1 MDILRDGERS
11 TGVQNLAGYSNLS
24 SPRKNDGMG
33 MGLAVC
39 RSVVGSHGGRLW
51 AQKNELQGSRFVF
64 HTAD

>member
-1 MDILRDGERS
+1 
-11 TGVQNLAGYSNLS
+11 
-24 SPRKNDGMG
+24 